1 MSFNVSRD
9 ASYTVIVDNE
19 PFMFT
24 LLKTVYRDIVK
35 DSIRYSFE
43 WLRQNAESEH
53 LIERLS
59 RAYTTIGVHEVW
71 RNHNGTVDQYALTNG
86 RVVAA
91 SFGSIGNTD
100 GLINTKWGPIFGSDG
115 CTVTPRLVIDFSGR
129 DLLLKRELE
138 IAAA

>member
-35 DSIRYSFE
+35 DGIRYSFE

-91 SFGSIGNTD
+91 SFGSIDNTD
-100 GLINTKWGPIFGSDG
+100 GLIDKRWGLRLRTPMGRDFSDDG
-115 CTVTPRLVIDFSGR
+115 PRLVIDFSGR
-129 DLLLKRELE
+129 VLLLKGS
-138 IAAA
+138 